1 MWPINLCHDFRYGK
15 IMYNQLDEFVGR
27 SLRLYGEFSQGEAS
41 LFEQIVKPGHVVVE
55 AGANIGAHTVHL
67 AQLAGDKGQV
77 WAFEPQR
84 LVFQLLAG
92 NVALNSL
99 TNVRCLQKCL
109 GDGGEKS
116 LLVPVLDVNAVN
128 NWGGLEL
135 GACNEG
141 EPVEV
146 VTVDSL
152 DLPRCDFFKID
163 VEGMELKVLR
173 GAERTVRKHRPVIYV
188 EADRPDKNPALFAYL
203 RSLDYRL
210 YWHCP
215 PLYNPDNY
223 FRNPENVMTVSRT
236 KDDGSTITL
245 QIVSYNVLCL
255 PKGSS
260 IRPQGFA
267 EVAEGAR
274 SPAAVPPGNGLAPN
288 TL

>member
-15 IMYNQLDEFVGR
+15 IMYNQLDEFVGK
-27 SLRLYGEFSQGEAS
+27 SLRLYGEFSQGEAD

-135 GACNEG
+135 GACTEG

-146 VTVDSL
+146 VTVDAL
-152 DLPRCDFFKID
+152 DLPGCDFFKID

-173 GAERTVRKHRPVIYV
+173 GAERTIRKHRPVIYV

-215 PLYNPDNY
+215 PLYNPNNY
-223 FRNPENVMTVSRT
+223 FRNPENVMAVVRT
-236 KDDGSTITL
+236 KDDGSKTTL
-245 QIVSYNVLCL
+245 HIVSYNVLCL
-255 PKGSS
+255 PKDSP
-260 IRPQGFA
+260 IQLQGFA
-267 EVAEGAR
+267 EVAEG
-274 SPAAVPPGNGLAPN
+274 
-288 TL
+288 